1 MTATPARPV
10 QRIVSLLPSA
20 TEIAFAL
27 GLEEQVV
34 GVTFECS
41 FPPQARSG
49 RRIVVTGL
57 DTHSLTPDQIDA
69 MVRAKMAAGENLYQ
83 LDDDA
88 LKVCNPDLIVSQDLC
103 RVCAV
108 PSGDVDAAVARLNCD
123 APVLQLD
130 PQNLE
135 QVIDSVG
142 QFADAAGVS
151 ERGVA
156 VMQGLR
162 ARLTKLKIAIGDRPK
177 PTVFV
182 AEWVDPLF
190 LAGHW
195 VPDVVV
201 AAGGTP
207 VLAVPGGRSVTCT
220 WEEVNQI
227 NPDVIIVSPCGYGL
241 AGAIEQSQTVF
252 KNFKGSAK
260 VFAIDAD
267 SVMVRPGPR
276 LVDGA
281 EAIASVL
288 HGIGTVP
295 DDIIRRIR

>member
-1 MTATPARPV
+1 MNKFSDRAIS
-10 QRIVSLLPSA
+10 RIVSLLPSA
-20 TEIAFAL
+20 TEIAFTL
-27 GLEEQVV
+27 GLQDQLV
-34 GVTFECS
+34 GVTFECN
-41 FPPQARSG
+41 FPPQAKVG
-49 RRIVVTGL
+49 RKIVVTGL
-57 DTHSLTPDQIDA
+57 DTHSLTPGQIDA
-69 MVRAKMAAGENLYQ
+69 MVRAKMAAGENLYE
-83 LDDDA
+83 LNDDA

-108 PSGDVDAAVARLNCD
+108 PSGEVDAAVARLNCD

-130 PQNLE
+130 PQTLE

-142 QFADAAGVS
+142 HFADAAGVS
-151 ERGVA
+151 ERGVT

-162 ARLTKLKIAIGDRPK
+162 ARLQRLEISIGDRPK

-201 AAGGTP
+201 AGGGTP
-207 VLAVPGGRSVTCT
+207 VLAVPGGRSVACT
-220 WEEVNQI
+220 WDEVDRI
-227 NPDVIIVSPCGYGL
+227 NPDVIIVSPCGYSL
-241 AGAIEQSQTVF
+241 AGAIEQADTVL
-252 KNFKGSAK
+252 KSLKGAAK

-288 HGIGTVP
+288 HGIG
-295 DDIIRRIR
+295 DIPKNIIERVR

>member
-1 MTATPARPV
+1 MNKTFVHPV
-10 QRIVSLLPSA
+10 KRIVSLLPSA
-20 TEIAFAL
+20 TEIAFTL
-27 GLEEQVV
+27 GLQDQLV
-34 GVTFECS
+34 GITFECN
-41 FPPQARSG
+41 FPPEAKVNRK
-49 RRIVVTGL
+49 IVVGGL
-57 DTHSLTPDQIDA
+57 DTHLLTPSQIDA
-69 MVRAKMAAGENLYQ
+69 RVRAKMAAGENLYQ

-88 LKVCNPDLIVSQDLC
+88 LKVCNPDLIISQDLC

-130 PQNLE
+130 PQTLE
-135 QVIDSVG
+135 QVIDSIG
-142 QFADAAGVS
+142 HFADAAGVS
-151 ERGVA
+151 ERGIA

-162 ARLTKLKIAIGDRPK
+162 ARLTKLEVAIGDRPK

-201 AAGGTP
+201 AGGGTP

-220 WEEVNQI
+220 WQEVDQI

-241 AGAIEQSQTVF
+241 AGAIEQSQTVL
-252 KNFKGSAK
+252 KNFKGSAR

-288 HGIGTVP
+288 HGIGNIP
-295 DDIIRRIR
+295 KNIIERVR

>member
-1 MTATPARPV
+1 MSKLSDRAIN
-10 QRIVSLLPSA
+10 RIVSLLPSA

-27 GLEEQVV
+27 GLHDQLV
-34 GVTFECS
+34 GITFECN
-41 FPPQARSG
+41 FPAQAKVG
-49 RRIVVTGL
+49 RKIVVTVL

-162 ARLTKLKIAIGDRPK
+162 ARLIKLEIDIGDRPK

-220 WEEVNQI
+220 WEEVDQI

-252 KNFKGSAK
+252 KNFNGSAK

-288 HGIGTVP
+288 HGIGKIP